1 MVAEGRMVSVKD
13 FSTPLSTEATTDIR
27 GVVRLLFSVLR
38 GDAVVA
44 VAPFELNEV
53 DDMSEGATV
62 TGEAKK
68 VSSSRVSRKSL

>member
-1 MVAEGRMVSVKD
+1 VAEGRMVSVKD
-13 FSTPLSTEATTDIR
+13 FSTPLSADATTDVR
-27 GVVRLLFSVLR
+27 GVVRLSFSVLR
-38 GDAVVA
+38 GGAVVV

-68 VSSSRVSRKSL
+68 VSSSSVSRKSL